1 MKEFRVYTDEQI
13 KVWQRVGLV
22 IRADSEQAVQAIL
35 NDPKLFEQ
43 AMAEG
48 QIEYNGEVDPYWDT
62 EDHLDWEHD
71 APTINEMKE
80 TA

>member
-43 AMAEG
+43 AMAQG
-48 QIEYNGEVDPYWDT
+48 V
-62 EDHLDWEHD
+62 
-71 APTINEMKE
+71 A
-80 TA
+80 